1 MLINFLIAIATPV
14 SIDLLIYLGRKLI
27 DKYVK

>member
-1 MLINFLIAIATPV
+1 MLNFFLAIATPV